1 MNIDQIR
8 GYLDSKDPQSR
19 MKAITELRH
28 YEPDMV
34 VPLLQTCLD
43 DPEVIVRSFVA
54 MGLGYKRTPEGF
66 EALVKLV
73 HRDADYNVR
82 AEAANALGRYGR
94 EAIPHLLRAFYEN
107 DHWLVRMSIFPAL
120 ADLDCPEQLLDL
132 CISSLEGADQAVK
145 EAAIAQLCLFADTP
159 YQTRALQHLLP
170 LVSASEWSTRRQV
183 ALALCQFQE
192 PQAEAA
198 LTQLRKDPDH
208 RVVAAVM
215 ERLLSA
221 QVGGE

>member
-1 MNIDQIR
+1 MNINQIR
-8 GYLDSKDPQSR
+8 VHLGSSDPQNR

-28 YEPDMV
+28 HEPETV

-73 HRDADYNVR
+73 HQDADYNVR
-82 AEAANALGRYGR
+82 AEAANALGRYG
-94 EAIPHLLRAFYEN
+94 EAALPHLLRVFYET
-107 DHWLVRMSIFPAL
+107 DHWLVQLSILPVL
-120 ADLDCPEQLLDL
+120 AELDCPEQLLEVCVSVL
-132 CISSLEGADQAVK
+132 KGADQAVK

-159 YQTRALQHLLP
+159 FQDQALQQLLP
-170 LVSASEWSTRRQV
+170 LAAAPDWATRRQV
-183 ALALCQFQE
+183 ALALCQFQD

-198 LTQLRKDPDH
+198 LAELRQDADH
-208 RVVAAVM
+208 RVVGAVM
-215 ERLLSA
+215 ERLLHS
-221 QVGGE
+221 